1 MLVMC
6 DHAAKC
12 PYKTDEKMQFCSGLK
27 PHLPGYVLDK
37 HCTDEHDCKGVK
49 VKCVTVPDGILH
61 TPAPACSATDLLL
74 AAILLG
80 RFWPLAPH
88 HAGAIRERLRE
99 LNDNELREMV
109 ATGKWP
115 NGKDDRT

>member
-1 MLVMC
+1 MKRSEMQS
-6 DHAAKC
+6 AA
-12 PYKTDEKMQFCSGLK
+12 P
-27 PHLPGYVLDK
+27 P
-37 HCTDEHDCKGVK
+37 
-49 VKCVTVPDGILH
+49 
-61 TPAPACSATDLLL
+61 CSATDLLL

-80 RFWPLAPH
+80 RFSPLAPH

-115 NGKDDRT
+115 TPKVSGGGSHPLDRIVGRLRLMRRKETT

>member
-1 MLVMC
+1 MKELTPEEIEMMREAR
-6 DHAAKC
+6 DNATRAAG
-12 PYKTDEKMQFCSGLK
+12 SSAL
-27 PHLPGYVLDK
+27 
-37 HCTDEHDCKGVK
+37 
-49 VKCVTVPDGILH
+49 
-61 TPAPACSATDLLL
+61 ACSATDLLL

-80 RFWPLAPH
+80 RFSPLAPH

-115 NGKDDRT
+115 NSFLDVQHPSNAQQKGT

>member
-1 MLVMC
+1 
-6 DHAAKC
+6 
-12 PYKTDEKMQFCSGLK
+12 
-27 PHLPGYVLDK
+27 
-37 HCTDEHDCKGVK
+37 
-49 VKCVTVPDGILH
+49 
-61 TPAPACSATDLLL
+61 LLL

-80 RFWPLAPH
+80 RFSPLAPH

-115 NGKDDRT
+115 NEKVEAPKSAILWAWWSAEKREYRHLYPSELCVRMCSPDGYASDEAAGRGRVMQVNVTPNIGAG